1 MRLDGSSV
9 FAGTRAAYHPIT
21 LARDLVAAADTL
33 LDLLGGLPPL
43 PIITAQPMSVAI
55 SAGKSATLRVQAD
68 GQGLTYQWFA
78 GDVEIAG
85 ARSPSYRT
93 GSAGTYRVVVSNAA
107 GTVTSALATV
117 TVSPREVAPT
127 ITKQP
132 QSLTLALGT
141 NATFT
146 VEASGTDLEYQWF
159 DGTGLLANAT
169 TAILKTTI
177 AGTYHVVVS
186 NSAGSVR
193 SNDVILTALPL

>member
-1 MRLDGSSV
+1 MDGGSV

-33 LDLLGGLPPL
+33 LDALGGLPPL

-55 SAGKSATLRVQAD
+55 AAGKSTTLRVRAD
-68 GQGLTYQWFA
+68 GEGLNYQWFA
-78 GDVEIAG
+78 GGVEIAG
-85 ARSPSYRT
+85 ERSPSYKT

-107 GTVTSALATV
+107 GSVTSALATV
-117 TVSPREVAPT
+117 TLSPREVAPT
-127 ITKQP
+127 ITRQP

-141 NATFT
+141 TATFT

-159 DGTGLLANAT
+159 DGTGAIANAT
-169 TAILKTTI
+169 TAVLKTTI

-193 SNDVILTALPL
+193 SKDVTLIALPL